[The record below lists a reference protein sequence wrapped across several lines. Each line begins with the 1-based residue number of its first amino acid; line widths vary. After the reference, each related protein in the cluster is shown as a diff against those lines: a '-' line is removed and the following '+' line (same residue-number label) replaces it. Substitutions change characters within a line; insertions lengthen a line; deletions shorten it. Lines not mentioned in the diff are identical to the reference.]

1 MEYLPKIYF
10 KAGQKIY
17 DVNPTINDEM
27 PNLNGEDLEEFKK
40 IFCRELQDDFWNLC
54 SNRVDYLKDMR
65 VIKSSAY
72 LIYILFQL

>member
-27 PNLNGEDLEEFKK
+27 PNINGEDLEEFKK
-40 IFCRELQDDFWNLC
+40 YFVENYKMIFG
-54 SNRVDYLKDMR
+54 
-65 VIKSSAY
+65 ISAPTEW
-72 LIYILFQL
+72 II

>member
-40 IFCRELQDDFWNLC
+40 YFVENYKMIFG
-54 SNRVDYLKDMR
+54 
-65 VIKSSAY
+65 ISAPTEW
-72 LIYILFQL
+72 II

>member
-27 PNLNGEDLEEFKK
+27 PNLNGENLEEFKK
-40 IFCRELQDDFWNLC
+40 YFVENYKMIFG
-54 SNRVDYLKDMR
+54 
-65 VIKSSAY
+65 ISAPTEW
-72 LIYILFQL
+72 II